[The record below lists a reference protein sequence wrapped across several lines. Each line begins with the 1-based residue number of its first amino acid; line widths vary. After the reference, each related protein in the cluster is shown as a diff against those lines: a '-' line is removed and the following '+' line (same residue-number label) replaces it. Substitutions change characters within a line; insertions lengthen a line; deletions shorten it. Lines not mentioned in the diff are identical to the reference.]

1 MHSRTPDRARPECLV
16 LRLEVKL
23 SCHPSTCLRIGSKLR
38 CIRSTPTEMQ
48 SIREN
53 DFECFASTGV
63 NTPGT
68 MPPNRRDPV
77 HSTGPE
83 PTSLRLR
90 VSRDA
95 ATSKAY
101 WVAGNDGRYDAM
113 GRRSPQSY
121 PVERERRRV
130 VLR

>member
-1 MHSRTPDRARPECLV
+1 MHSRTPDRARPEFLV

-23 SCHPSTCLRIGSKLR
+23 LCHPSTCLRIGSKLR

-68 MPPNRRDPV
+68 MLPSVSSPPLLHVTLFIPRPAALIPPFSHQAFKYTRP
-77 HSTGPE
+77 
-83 PTSLRLR
+83 LRLLTP
-90 VSRDA
+90 SL
-95 ATSKAY
+95 
-101 WVAGNDGRYDAM
+101 
-113 GRRSPQSY
+113 P
-121 PVERERRRV
+121 
-130 VLR
+130 